1 MASRSHRHQ
10 VQVRG
15 LRGPRTAVYTHRLGE
30 NGQRHAHCICVCIM
44 CVCRSP
50 SHMRSGC
57 KGCTQNSRR
66 RCVGKWAG
74 RGPPKSARAP
84 QRLQGP
90 GTAWAVPPSVG
101 PHPGAAATGQGTAP
115 RVSKAR
121 PRCLAR
127 RPRRSLQINAGRRPD
142 LTEDG
147 AQRWASAVPPARSAM
162 RNSGRHGLGTRGAM
176 DSELGEPWS
185 RNSGSHG
192 LGTRGAMDS
201 ELREPWT
208 RNSGSHGVPGLQHRA
223 APSRPDRPDPRRA
236 GPAALTASLPALPGV
251 SPCQSLRRRGPPLH
265 AAALKPGPA
274 TPRAVAPWR
283 PRPSTCR
290 GLGSRPATRMA
301 VALPAR
307 PGRQWP

>member
-1 MASRSHRHQ
+1 
-10 VQVRG
+10 
-15 LRGPRTAVYTHRLGE
+15 
-30 NGQRHAHCICVCIM
+30 
-44 CVCRSP
+44 
-50 SHMRSGC
+50 MRSGC

-162 RNSGRHGLGTRGAM
+162 RNSG
-176 DSELGEPWS
+176 
-185 RNSGSHG
+185 SHG

-201 ELREPWT
+201 ELRKPWSAGLAAP
-208 RNSGSHGVPGLQHRA
+208 RCPVPAGPA
-223 APSRPDRPDPRRA
+223 GPTPSRPRCSDGFAARAPWRESLSVPAAPRAAAPRGGAQARARDAPGRRA
-236 GPAALTASLPALPGV
+236 MAAAALNVSGSRVQARDSDGRGSPGKARQAVAVTGKAQQAEAGGLSSPPGPAA
-251 SPCQSLRRRGPPLH
+251 
-265 AAALKPGPA
+265 
-274 TPRAVAPWR
+274 R
-283 PRPSTCR
+283 PRSTA
-290 GLGSRPATRMA
+290 GTVGYLF
-301 VALPAR
+301 
-307 PGRQWP
+307 